1 MSRGV
6 EVSGGGGTGRGAP
19 GTSKGAGQC
28 PVCVNRVREHDW
40 RTDWRT
46 HRVTE
51 CLSGRVWPLDPR
63 DWEQPHQPVAAW
75 SLECIIWLFFFSPSS
90 SLLTFLFPGEE
101 LGRCELKPKSTCL
114 KRQGGPGQRGGP
126 RRVPVR
132 GSGAPCP
139 SPAQGATPLLLPDLC
154 FPPSNAN
161 PLGSERLASN
171 PLLEACA

>member
-1 MSRGV
+1 MSRDV

-28 PVCVNRVREHDW
+28 PVCVNRVKGARLKNRLKNTPSD
-40 RTDWRT
+40 
-46 HRVTE
+46 RVSFGKGLATGPE
-51 CLSGRVWPLDPR
+51 RLGTAPPACGCMKPRVHNL
-63 DWEQPHQPVAAW
+63 AF
-75 SLECIIWLFFFSPSS
+75 LFFP
-90 SLLTFLFPGEE
+90 FLFSAYVPVSRRRAGPMRAQAQEHLSEE
-101 LGRCELKPKSTCL
+101 AGQDGAAGRPAA
-114 KRQGGPGQRGGP
+114 GA
-126 RRVPVR
+126 VR